1 MTTARS
7 PVRVSG
13 RDAARRP
20 AGGSEQVRPGLAM
33 RLLRG
38 LSGSL
43 AAGLVVLAV
52 LLGVVHWLS
61 GPDTVPGPGI
71 GALVG
76 HWVGAVVAVA
86 LQWFADRR
94 RGVQAVLAA
103 LAVLTVTVAVL
114 WTWWWL

>member
-1 MTTARS
+1 MT
-7 PVRVSG
+7 G
-13 RDAARRP
+13 RHVARRDGAVP
-20 AGGSEQVRPGLAM
+20 APPGLAI

-38 LSGSL
+38 LSGAL

-52 LLGVVHWLS
+52 LLGAAQWLS

-76 HWVGAVVAVA
+76 HWVGAAAAVA

-94 RGVQAVLAA
+94 RGAQAVVAA
-103 LAVLTVTVAVL
+103 LAVLAVAMVVL
-114 WTWWWL
+114 FTWWWL

>member
-1 MTTARS
+1 MSTARPS
-7 PVRVSG
+7 V
-13 RDAARRP
+13 AARRRHATWHDETSP
-20 AGGSEQVRPGLAM
+20 VSPGRAI

-38 LSGSL
+38 LSGAL

-52 LLGVVHWLS
+52 LLGVAQWLS

-76 HWVGAVVAVA
+76 HWVGAIVAVV
-86 LQWFADRR
+86 LQWVADRR
-94 RGVQAVLAA
+94 RGVGAVVAA
-103 LAVLTVTVAVL
+103 LAVLAVVVAVL